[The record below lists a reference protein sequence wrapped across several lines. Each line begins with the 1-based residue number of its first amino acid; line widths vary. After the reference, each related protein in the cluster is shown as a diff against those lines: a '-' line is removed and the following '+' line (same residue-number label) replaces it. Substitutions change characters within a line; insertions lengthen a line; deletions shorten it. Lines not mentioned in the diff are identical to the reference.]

1 MSFFQYLIDN
11 LCGTISSTNYGTLLL
26 SHIEPTVFRSS
37 YSGTILKPYIRRDAT
52 TTPTWLKLMDELLRK
67 TNRYKE
73 IFKLFRNIFLAF
85 CPYFFL

>member
-73 IFKLFRNIFLAF
+73 IFKLFRNFFLAF
-85 CPYFFL
+85 